1 MYFEEIIKRLRPKLK
16 GIAYKL
22 NRRCGSLNEEDLYQ
36 EGLVYLWDSFNRGL
50 LEVKTESYILQGCY
64 FHLKNY
70 LRVNL
75 KRVNFVSLCSEDG
88 REEDIKLEDV
98 LTADESYKSTYLAY
112 LNDKFL
118 TETILNNGLTPKEKK
133 ILYFYAQGLTT
144 REIGRRLGVSHV
156 SVVKSTK
163 RIREKCLRY
172 LDTD

>member
-1 MYFEEIIKRLRPKLK
+1 
-16 GIAYKL
+16 
-22 NRRCGSLNEEDLYQ
+22 
-36 EGLVYLWDSFNRGL
+36 
-50 LEVKTESYILQGCY
+50 
-64 FHLKNY
+64 
-70 LRVNL
+70 
-75 KRVNFVSLCSEDG
+75 VSLCSEDG

>member
-1 MYFEEIIKRLRPKLK
+1 MYFEEIIKRLRPKLR

-22 NRRCGSLNEEDLYQ
+22 NYRCGSLNEEDLYQ
-36 EGLVYLWDSFNRGL
+36 EGLVYLWDSFNHGL
-50 LEVKTESYILQGCY
+50 LEAKTESYILQGCY

-75 KRVNFVSLCSEDG
+75 KRVNFVSLYSEDN
-88 REEDIKLEDV
+88 REEAVKLEDV
-98 LTADESYKSTYLAY
+98 LTHDESYKPTYLTY

-118 TETILNNGLTPKEKK
+118 TQTILNNGLTPKEKK